1 MPRAELHRF
10 GMSTK
15 ADRAVRIHTC
25 ADHDERIRA
34 PGVLVVQ
41 RRTQLGAC
49 KHRQTRDQEN
59 MSSLIVPRREF
70 LRGLASA
77 AVCAP
82 AVVRASSL
90 MAISAKFCG
99 STVTIPPWASAQE
112 ALAWL
117 QHEME
122 RRFAETV
129 FGQEGLLAEA
139 EGHVPTRNPVLAE
152 AKITAL
158 WELRTRF
165 GPRGSPSTR
174 LEELPADVWA
184 GLCSIVGASSGAYSE
199 VDSAPFWL
207 RGAPSALRSI

>member
-1 MPRAELHRF
+1 
-10 GMSTK
+10 
-15 ADRAVRIHTC
+15 
-25 ADHDERIRA
+25 
-34 PGVLVVQ
+34 
-41 RRTQLGAC
+41 
-49 KHRQTRDQEN
+49 
-59 MSSLIVPRREF
+59 MSSLIIPRRGF

-99 STVTIPPWASAQE
+99 PKGAVPQRATAQQ

-117 QHEME
+117 QHQME
-122 RRFAETV
+122 RRFAETL

-139 EGHVPTRNPVLAE
+139 EGDVPSWNPVVAE

-158 WELRTRF
+158 WELRMRF
-165 GPRGSPSTR
+165 GPRGSPPGQ

-184 GLCSIVGASSGAYSE
+184 GLFSKVGASSGAYSE
-199 VDSAPFWL
+199 VGSAPFWL